1 MLPLD
6 RTRLAVSMLIYANQL
21 TLDLAEYLLQ
31 RCESCKPSHP
41 ALGKYFPVC
50 QLSFEAR
57 TVYCAVKALERVS
70 DLLNVSSQ
78 KL

>member
-31 RCESCKPSHP
+31 KCESISLFVNCHLK
-41 ALGKYFPVC
+41 
-50 QLSFEAR
+50 QELS
-57 TVYCAVKALERVS
+57 TVQS
-70 DLLNVSSQ
+70 